1 MINRLR
7 SFYFLESRG
16 SRQFVIYKN
25 CLKLIKKRGLGIAH
39 LKRETQHL
47 NKKTWYLT
55 RQEFELQKF
64 GSNRLKVS
72 KVSKQHIL
80 GGYINTIFNE

>member
-25 CLKLIKKRGLGIAH
+25 CLKLMKKRGLGIAH

-55 RQEFELQKF
+55 RQEFELQIFCIKPF
-64 GSNRLKVS
+64 KSLKSEQATHFRWVH
-72 KVSKQHIL
+72 Q
-80 GGYINTIFNE
+80 YYF